1 MEKEKTATN
10 AGTLLTDHVPLATG
24 ICSLCPPGIPQIP
37 PFHNDLS
44 PQGSAQS
51 LPIYLL
57 TYYGVKTEE
66 GCLSISKWF
75 SITILR
81 YAVNESLMSQS

>member
-57 TYYGVKTEE
+57 AYFGVKKRVSVFQS
-66 GCLSISKWF
+66 GSPSLF
-75 SITILR
+75 SDMLLIHR
-81 YAVNESLMSQS
+81 